1 MFKVSQRNLAWYCP
15 PKKEKKKEKRV
26 VEYSLVSLW
35 VRWDLYCFS
44 SWFCFWHTTL
54 LHFLEYIF
62 FFLNHLLPNFGS
74 YFPMLSSG
82 SLLVSPWFN
91 KVVSCFLFYLQKF
104 SWEVTTVNRKAVSSL
119 SPRVQSTIIL
129 KLALN
134 FGIISNSFI
143 SKLCSS

>member
-1 MFKVSQRNLAWYCP
+1 MILSS
-15 PKKEKKKEKRV
+15 KKGKEKEKRV

-44 SWFCFWHTTL
+44 SWVCFWHTTL

-62 FFLNHLLPNFGS
+62 FVLNHLLPNFGS
-74 YFPMLSSG
+74 YFPMLSSD

-129 KLALN
+129 KPALN
-134 FGIISNSFI
+134 FGIISNWFI